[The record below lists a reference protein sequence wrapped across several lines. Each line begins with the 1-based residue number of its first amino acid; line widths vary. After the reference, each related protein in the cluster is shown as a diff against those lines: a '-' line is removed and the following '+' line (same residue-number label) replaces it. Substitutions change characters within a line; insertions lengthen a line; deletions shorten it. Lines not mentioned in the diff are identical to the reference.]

1 MANSRTRIYDQEDYG
16 DLFEAHSK
24 SREFNPVAAYDPS
37 SQIQERTQQR
47 LSDIQMLAR
56 GAQRQ
61 YELDQMYLKAEGDK
75 GLRSLSLQSTQSQTT
90 FENIKSL
97 LSLSPLVAKTYETI
111 KQNADQYKS
120 EVKEIEA
127 VGLGLDPNIKATP
140 EQYQHEKEKQTAIK
154 ADSTAAA
161 QVATDLKKDGTIEG
175 QSVAHA
181 IQQTTV
187 YQALKGAENNTFAA
201 IAAYPA
207 FLAEFENATP
217 ADKKPRTPAETSAF
231 LVEANRLF
239 FRQTGM
245 FGASH
250 EDKLRLSRSMSG
262 IGQNF
267 LLQQVSKFI
276 KNEREENLADARAFV
291 STMVDAY
298 GTEKAI
304 SAQDVWNRTS
314 ARFLQ
319 GNLGYGDNPRGANR
333 AALEALL
340 SEAVDSKNMSLL
352 NALREIEKVPGNKGT
367 QLGKE
372 YDDVFDKYERQIR
385 QQAIQDSNLRNAE
398 DKVKLDEVLRKF
410 YDNPTAPGARRE
422 VIDALL
428 AIGTEDAL
436 KQAQAL
442 SEKGFNY
449 DPTKALELERMR
461 SDGKKIDQDQLN
473 QLMKDGVISADE
485 YKRFAIRGPAADAE
499 KDVDKFLNSVGGSYK
514 AAMQNNAPANALSQ
528 ELKLQLIARHQL
540 FMHELKQSLMM
551 EIGVNP
557 SLAKDNAA
565 LSKMVEAKAA
575 NLMKRSYYLLQ
586 RDPEKGYYFVGD
598 LNATRLYVKAW
609 RGDHYDFSSLPAEKL
624 FGNKVSLSVGQVS
637 PSRDRFVSYDSLRSD
652 VKAAISGKDA
662 SNNTRLIAKHFGLST
677 PAFINQQL
685 KAYGLPGLADIRKKP
700 EGRALMPGADG
711 DIRNASQAMQLFRSY
726 GFPKKGAAVLSGN
739 LQQESG
745 LRGRHEWYLNDGAGR
760 NGGIVSWNR
769 DRLRA
774 LERRYGRNV
783 KNITEMEQLKF
794 MIDEMKTHYKAAYR
808 IFMNPNST
816 DAELRKASYMYWGY
830 EDVGDRFIYA
840 DKLYRYGRI

>member
-37 SQIQERTQQR
+37 SQIQQRTQQR

-75 GLRSLSLQSTQSQTT
+75 GARSLSFQATQSQTT
-90 FENIKSL
+90 SKGFESL
-97 LSLSPLVAKTYETI
+97 LALSGLAAKTYQTI
-111 KQNADQYKS
+111 KQNTDQYNS

-140 EQYQHEKEKQTAIK
+140 EQQQHEKEKQAAIK

-161 QVATDLKKDGTIEG
+161 QVATELKQDGTIEG

-187 YQALKGAENNTFAA
+187 YQSLKPAENNTFAA
-201 IAAYPA
+201 IGAYPA
-207 FLAEFENATP
+207 FLAEFENSTP
-217 ADKKPRTPAETSAF
+217 ADKKPRTPAETQAF
-231 LVEANRLF
+231 LLEANRLF

-250 EDKLRLSRSMSG
+250 EDKVKLARSMAG

-276 KNEREENLADARAFV
+276 KTEREENLADAKAFV
-291 STMVDAY
+291 STMVDAF
-298 GTEKAI
+298 GTPNGT
-304 SAQDVWNRTS
+304 SAQELWNKTS

-352 NALREIEKVPGNKGT
+352 NALRQIEKVPGNKGT

-385 QQAIQDSNLRNAE
+385 QQAVQDSNLRNAE
-398 DKVKLDEVLRKF
+398 DKVKLDDVLRKF

-422 VIDALL
+422 VIDSLL

-436 KQAQAL
+436 RQAQAL

-449 DPTKALELERMR
+449 DPTKAIELERMR
-461 SDGKKIDQDQLN
+461 SDGQKIDQGQLDQML
-473 QLMKDGVISADE
+473 KDGVISGDE
-485 YKRFAIRGPAADAE
+485 YKRFTTRGPAAEAE
-499 KDVDKFLNSVGGSYK
+499 KDVDKFLKSVGSSYK
-514 AAMQNNAPANALSQ
+514 AAMQNNAPATALTQ
-528 ELKLQLIARHQL
+528 ELKLQLISRHQL
-540 FMHELKQSLMM
+540 FMDELKQSLMM

-565 LSKMVEAKAA
+565 LSKMVEGKAA
-575 NLMKRSYYLLQ
+575 ILMKRPQYRLE
-586 RDPEKGYYFVGD
+586 RDPEKGWYFQGD
-598 LNATRLYVKAW
+598 LNATRTYVKAW
-609 RGDHYDFSSLPAEKL
+609 RGNHYDFSTLPAEKI
-624 FGNKVSLSVGQVS
+624 FGSKVSVSVGQVS
-637 PSRDRFVSYDSLRSD
+637 PGRDRFISYDSLRSD
-652 VKAAISGKDA
+652 VKAALSGQDA
-662 SNNTRLIAKHFGLST
+662 SNNTRLIAKKFGLST
-677 PAFINQQL
+677 PAFIDQQL
-685 KAYGLPGLADIRKKP
+685 KAYGLPGLADIRSTP
-700 EGRALMPGADG
+700 DGQALMPGANG
-711 DIRNASQAMQLFRSY
+711 DIRNASHAMQLFRSF
-726 GFPKKGAAVLSGN
+726 GFPKKSAAYLSGN
-739 LQQESG
+739 LQQEAG
-745 LRGRHEWYLNDGAGR
+745 INGRREWWLNDGAGR

-769 DRLRA
+769 GRLAR
-774 LERRYGRNV
+774 LEKKYGRNV
-783 KNITEMEQLKF
+783 KAITEMEQLQF
-794 MIDEMKTHYKAAYR
+794 MLDEMKTSYKAAYR

-816 DAELRKASYMYWGY
+816 DAELRRASYMYWGY
-830 EDVGDRFIYA
+830 GEEGSRYKYA
-840 DKLYRYGRI
+840 ASLEKYGRI